1 MNKFRDVAIGL
12 LCIVL
17 LGGILWY
24 GYDKYHGTE
33 AKEAS
38 ESTKTEVI
46 IPTLEERLNDWN
58 VEKHDMELYDLC
70 MELPEQ
76 IVRTILNRIGTTA
89 TYEEIAEE
97 YLRNTNY
104 YICLL
109 YTSVQ
114 YQVPSPNK

>member
-58 VEKHDMELYDLC
+58 VESMTWNCTIYVWNFQNKLY
-70 MELPEQ
+70 
-76 IVRTILNRIGTTA
+76 
-89 TYEEIAEE
+89 
-97 YLRNTNY
+97 
-104 YICLL
+104 
-109 YTSVQ
+109 
-114 YQVPSPNK
+114 VPFLIE

>member
-46 IPTLEERLNDWN
+46 IPTLEERLND
-58 VEKHDMELYDLC
+58 
-70 MELPEQ
+70 
-76 IVRTILNRIGTTA
+76 
-89 TYEEIAEE
+89 
-97 YLRNTNY
+97 
-104 YICLL
+104 
-109 YTSVQ
+109 
-114 YQVPSPNK
+114 